1 MLKVF
6 KIPGGG
12 CLWFLLKKRL
22 LFYLTVIFSFREMIF
37 NQENHVHTAAF
48 LCKKTDAGYVGF
60 FKAGNVFVLDCPIHC
75 NAFDNK
81 QISLTG
87 V

>member
-22 LFYLTVIFSFREMIF
+22 LFYLTVIFNFREMIF
-37 NQENHVHTAAF
+37 NQENHVHAAAGA
-48 LCKKTDAGYVGF
+48 CKKTDAGYVGF
-60 FKAGNVFVLDCPIHC
+60 LRPAM
-75 NAFDNK
+75 
-81 QISLTG
+81 SLLWIAQFIVMG
-87 V
+87 LIINRSL